1 MTGGRD
7 DALFIPEDG
16 RFVPTARA
24 GSPWADGIVHGGPPA
39 GLLARA
45 VEQLAGAPEMHVAR
59 LTIDLFRPVPNQ
71 PLAVAAR
78 SVREGRRIHVVEA
91 SLLADGVE
99 VCRASGLLLRHA
111 PLAPPPGADGSST
124 PPGPDGIETTPLGGS
139 RGHSARGPAEARA
152 SGGEHIPAA
161 GDHAPPRPMRP
172 GFHTT
177 VEARWVSRPGEGGAA
192 VAWLRTPVPLVAGE
206 ELTPLVRVAALADF
220 VNPLS
225 GAGARAGAG
234 FINVDSSIHLH
245 RLPRGEWIGMHVER
259 TVGPDGI
266 GVAHAV
272 LYDTAGPVGRCTQ
285 TALANELR

>member
-1 MTGGRD
+1 MD
-7 DALFIPEDG
+7 DALFIPEGG

-24 GSPWADGIVHGGPPA
+24 GSPWADGMVHGGPAA

-45 VEQLAGAPEMHVAR
+45 VEQQAGAPQMHVAR

-71 PLAVAAR
+71 PLAVTAR

-99 VCRASGLLLRHA
+99 VCRASGLLLRGA
-111 PLAPPPGADGSST
+111 PAAPPPSADGSRT
-124 PPGPDGIETTPLGGS
+124 PPGPEGIETTPLGGR
-139 RGHSARGPAEARA
+139 RGHPARGTAAPRTP
-152 SGGEHIPAA
+152 GGETIPPTS
-161 GDHAPPRPMRP
+161 GHAPARPIRP

-177 VEARWVSRPGEGGAA
+177 VEARWVSHTVEAGAA
-192 VAWLRTPVPLVAGE
+192 MAWLRTPVPLVAGE

-225 GAGARAGAG
+225 GAGARASAG
-234 FINVDSSIHLH
+234 FINVDCSIHLH
-245 RLPRGEWIGMHVER
+245 RLPRGEWIGMRVER
-259 TVGPDGI
+259 TVGPHGI

-272 LYDTAGPVGRCTQ
+272 LYDPAGPVGRCTQ
-285 TALANELR
+285 TALANPLR